1 MESRPRFILEP
12 AAVVGQFL
20 MQIFTSE
27 AIDRCPSFQTALPSV
42 LGTPLVLNLEE
53 FPELDWLP
61 DYLIALTSLQQER
74 DRLTGAIQAV
84 MIAGDI
90 NRDGWIETYTK
101 SKNGKQYTY
110 YQLRWL
116 TGDRKKSGQPKV
128 KTKHLCRGAVGEV
141 RAAIVRGQQIKAL
154 EQERQQVENQIFRL
168 KQLVRGT
175 SRRLDRVVSQN
186 SLTHH
191 RPMQGAGYEP

>member
-1 MESRPRFILEP
+1 
-12 AAVVGQFL
+12 
-20 MQIFTSE
+20 MQIFISE
-27 AIDRCPSFQTALPSV
+27 AIDRCSDFQTTLPAV

-74 DRLTGAIQAV
+74 DRLTEAIQAV
-84 MIAGDI
+84 TIAGDI

-128 KTKHLCRGAVGEV
+128 KTKHLCRGSVGEV
-141 RAAIVRGQQIKAL
+141 RAAIVRGQQVKAL
-154 EQERQQVENQIFRL
+154 EQERQQVEDQIFRL

-175 SRRLDRVVSQN
+175 GRRLNQVVSQN
-186 SLTHH
+186 SLTNDLS
-191 RPMQGAGYEP
+191 MQGVNHEP

>member
-1 MESRPRFILEP
+1 
-12 AAVVGQFL
+12 

-27 AIDRCPSFQTALPSV
+27 AIHRCSTFGIALPSV
-42 LGTPLVLNLEE
+42 LGTPSVLNLEE

-61 DYLIALTSLQQER
+61 VYVMALTSLQQER
-74 DRLTGAIQAV
+74 DRLTEAIQAV
-84 MIAGDI
+84 TISGDI

-110 YQLRWL
+110 HQLRWL

-141 RAAIVRGQQIKAL
+141 RAAIVRGQQVKAL
-154 EQERQQVENQIFRL
+154 EQERQQVEDQIFRL

-175 SRRLDRVVSQN
+175 SRRLNRVISQN

-191 RPMQGAGYEP
+191 RPRQGANHEQ

>member
-1 MESRPRFILEP
+1 M
-12 AAVVGQFL
+12 GQFL

-27 AIDRCPSFQTALPSV
+27 VIHSCPDFQVTLPAV

-61 DYLIALTSLQQER
+61 AYMMALTSLQQER

-84 MIAGDI
+84 TITGNI

-101 SKNGKQYTY
+101 LKNGKQYIY

-128 KTKHLCRGAVGEV
+128 KTKHLSRRSVGEV
-141 RAAIVRGQQIKAL
+141 RAAIVRGQQVKAL
-154 EQERQQVENQIFRL
+154 EQERQQVEEQIFRL

-175 SRRLDRVVSQN
+175 GRRLDRVVSQN
-186 SLTHH
+186 LLTNH
-191 RPMQGAGYEP
+191 RPTQGANHEP